1 MYFFYLSKIIRLF
14 VYIRYL
20 YGSYIAY
27 SFLRW
32 ILQKKNSGFL
42 SCISN
47 IFKPFPQI
55 DDKYT
60 HSEIIDDFVV
70 IK

>member
-32 ILQKKNSGFL
+32 ILQRKNSGFL
-42 SCISN
+42 SCVSN
-47 IFKPFPQI
+47 IFKPLPQI
-55 DDKYT
+55 EDKYN
-60 HSEIIDDFVV
+60 HSEMIDDFVL